1 MFKIIRPDLADKTQ
15 RLYDRELKLLYE
27 EYSVDDPLTLVEL
40 VNDLTIESKNLKHLF
55 LAVEARQNK
64 NLRVAVYRNLIDS
77 SISKLNKKRGEEIVK
92 LNEKINKL
100 EIEITNLKYFI
111 KQIHREYSDKIDKL
125 LNDPKNT

>member
-55 LAVEARQNK
+55 LSVPIGQNR
-64 NLRVAVYRNLIDS
+64 NLRVAVYRNLIDFFKDL
-77 SISKLNKKRGEEIVK
+77 IHC
-92 LNEKINKL
+92 KIYN
-100 EIEITNLKYFI
+100 
-111 KQIHREYSDKIDKL
+111 KIDTIIL
-125 LNDPKNT
+125 EYRIESQNNQN